1 MDILNLVAH
10 LRGALYRS
18 GRAAQALRGRVAP
31 EDKAPDSPHQ
41 QSTAV
46 SVADR
51 LCQELLILEAL
62 EVAPGIEVYSEEL
75 AACPPEIAALFAQNR
90 HRYALILD
98 PIDGTDDYLGGRAT
112 YAHMAGLLDQETGGM
127 AAALIYFP
135 ETMRLTFAVR
145 GMGAYMSEGLWGAPQ
160 RLVAAPPPRTVG
172 DVKRLVPSDRDAFAR
187 LGVTVV
193 PAESASAAYE
203 LLRVARGDL
212 GAMVMRHFHGH
223 DMAIPGLIIE
233 ELGGVAVDGRGRAP
247 RWDKDMPRLPLVVLS
262 LSPDYAHE
270 LVAELHP

>member
-1 MDILNLVAH
+1 MDVLGMVAR

-18 GRAAQALRGRVAP
+18 GRAAQALRGRVAA
-31 EDKAPDSPHQ
+31 EDKAPDSAHQ

-75 AACPPEIAALFAQNR
+75 TACPPTIAALFSGNR

-112 YAHMAGLLDQETGGM
+112 YAHMAGLLDQETGAM

-135 ETMRLTFAVR
+135 EAMRLTFAVR
-145 GMGAYMSEGLWGAPQ
+145 GMGAYVCEGLWGAPR
-160 RLVAAPPPRTVG
+160 RLVSTPPQRTVG

-193 PAESASAAYE
+193 PAESASAAHE
-203 LLRVARGDL
+203 LLRVARGEL

-233 ELGGVAVDGRGRAP
+233 EQGGAVLGGRGRP
-247 RWDKDMPRLPLVVLS
+247 VRWDKEMPRLPLVVLS
-262 LSPDYAHE
+262 RSPDLARE
-270 LVAELHP
+270 LAVELHP